1 MTGTLTFVIIPKATT
16 NSTSSASLAASA
28 APAATPAAPGMPGST
43 PGAPACPASSASTG
57 YMANNVPCGPSMASE
72 ASTNQVNNNDAQQ
85 LRKANSVEVGEQ
97 VVSVFFVYFFVEN
110 KAKRF
115 HGMIATLSLVT
126 LSYN

>member
-28 APAATPAAPGMPGST
+28 ATPAASAATPAATGMPGSI
-43 PGAPACPASSASTG
+43 PGVPACPASSASTG

-97 VVSVFFVYFFVEN
+97 VVS
-110 KAKRF
+110 A
-115 HGMIATLSLVT
+115 SLYT
-126 LSYN
+126 YLLKIRLNGPMRRSLH